1 MPRGIFLA
9 HNVVNKQ
16 SEMRDFL
23 SQFRVMRLSTIGYW
37 LSAIGYQYRPP
48 AIKNLKAES

>member
-23 SQFRVMRLSTIGYW
+23 DAIHNDPRLFTSVVKPGDEGMSVSVKI
-37 LSAIGYQYRPP
+37 R
-48 AIKNLKAES
+48 N